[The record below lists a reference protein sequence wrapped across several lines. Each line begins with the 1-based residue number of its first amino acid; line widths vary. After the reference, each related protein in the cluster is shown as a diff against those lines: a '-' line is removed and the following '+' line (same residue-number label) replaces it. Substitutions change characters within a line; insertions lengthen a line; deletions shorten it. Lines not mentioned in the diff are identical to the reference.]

1 MFNQVA
7 SRQELGIVAKALN
20 KRNFKVEIVSTKE
33 AALEKLLEI
42 LPAGAEVMTASSTS
56 LKEIG
61 FTDYLA
67 TKESKLVSLHE
78 KINQENDQVK
88 RNLMRRQ
95 AVAAD
100 YFLASP
106 NAVTKDGLIVAV
118 DATGSRVGAMPF
130 AAGQLILV
138 VGAQKITANLD
149 EAMQRIREY
158 VFPLEDQR
166 ALKAYGT
173 HSTFGK
179 WVILENEVNPER
191 IKVILVEESLG
202 F

>member
-7 SRQELGIVAKALN
+7 GRQELEIVAKALN
-20 KRNFKVEIVSTKE
+20 KRNFKAEIVSTKE
-33 AALEKLLEI
+33 AAFEKLLDI
-42 LPAGAEVMTASSTS
+42 LPEGAEVMTASSTS
-56 LKEIG
+56 LNEIS
-61 FTDYLA
+61 FTDYLSSA
-67 TKESKLVSLHE
+67 KSKLVSLHG
-78 KINQENDQVK
+78 KINQENDAEK

-95 AVAAD
+95 AVAAN

-106 NAVTKDGLIVAV
+106 NAITKDGLIVAV

-138 VGAQKITANLD
+138 VGAQKITANLE

-158 VFPLEDQR
+158 VFPLEDRR
-166 ALKAYGT
+166 AQAAYGM
-173 HSTFGK
+173 HSSFGK

-191 IKVILVEESLG
+191 IRVILVEEALG